1 MVDPAK
7 SIAVE
12 WLKRDEGLRL
22 FPYQC
27 TAGKVTIGYG
37 RNLEDNGIS
46 ELEAEQMLVSDVRVA
61 AQDARKFVGEDVWAE
76 LDEWRQA
83 CLINMAFNLG
93 LPTLKKF
100 EKFRQALEDKD
111 WEQASVEMLDSR
123 WADQVGARATRLA
136 KVIAEGRL

>member
-1 MVDPAK
+1 
-7 SIAVE
+7 
-12 WLKRDEGLRL
+12 
-22 FPYQC
+22 
-27 TAGKVTIGYG
+27 
-37 RNLEDNGIS
+37 
-46 ELEAEQMLVSDVRVA
+46 MLVSDVRVA
-61 AQDARKFVGEDVWAE
+61 TQDARKFVGEDVWAE